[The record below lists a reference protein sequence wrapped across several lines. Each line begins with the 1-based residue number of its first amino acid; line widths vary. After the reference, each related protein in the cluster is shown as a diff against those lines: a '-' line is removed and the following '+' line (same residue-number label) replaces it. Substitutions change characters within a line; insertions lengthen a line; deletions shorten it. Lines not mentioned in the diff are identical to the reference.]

1 MLKTTERDSLEEI
14 YETKKVIGGS
24 FHAYEEFAAW
34 LLSEQSKA
42 KSRGVKF
49 VSA

>member
-1 MLKTTERDSLEEI
+1 MKTIERDSLEEI
-14 YETKKVIGGS
+14 YEAKKTISRS
-24 FHAYEEFAAW
+24 FHTYDQFAAW

-42 KSRGVKF
+42 KAQGVKF